1 MWRDGET
8 PDLRSERRSS
18 MREYRNMASPSKAAY
33 SERKRQ
39 KSTFIL
45 TVNSPVYPPIQGKE
59 NRLFLRPFIAAKE
72 TGGLDFLIAHA
83 LLIVCH
89 SLFEVVIEQVFERDK
104 IGKPFLC
111 VLILRNGDVAHP
123 FFREQKFQ
131 IVVHH
136 HMFPPETGQVF
147 RNNAV
152 YFS

>member
-1 MWRDGET
+1 MWRERKIG
-8 PDLRSERRSS
+8 DLCSERRFP
-18 MREYRNMASPSKAAY
+18 MYEYRDVARPSKAAY

-89 SLFEVVIEQVFERDK
+89 SLFEVVIKPVPQGGKLVILPRCVNSVVNRDIAHSVFGKYNLYEIGRASCRER
-104 IGKPFLC
+104 
-111 VLILRNGDVAHP
+111 V
-123 FFREQKFQ
+123 
-131 IVVHH
+131 
-136 HMFPPETGQVF
+136 
-147 RNNAV
+147 
-152 YFS
+152 